1 MSLQPLYDAILEA
14 NPNVYVLAAATT
26 AILAIATILLT
37 VIAESLIQWILRRRD
52 QKLNAVAST
61 DVADDQARTNV
72 IAFPTRRQTPRT
84 DAAEIDGHAWP
95 AWGTEHWP
103 QAR

>member
-26 AILAIATILLT
+26 AILMIATILLT
-37 VIAESLIQWILRRRD
+37 FIAESLTQWILRRRD
-52 QKLNAVAST
+52 RKLNAIAST
-61 DVADDQARTNV
+61 DETDDWALAEV
-72 IAFPTRRQTPRT
+72 IVFPTRGRT
-84 DAAEIDGHAWP
+84 LRDDAANIEGHAWP

>member
-37 VIAESLIQWILRRRD
+37 FIAESLILWILRRRD
-52 QKLNAVAST
+52 RKLNAVAST
-61 DVADDQARTNV
+61 DEAGDWSQANV
-72 IAFPTRRQTPRT
+72 IVFPTRGRALRDDETNL
-84 DAAEIDGHAWP
+84 EGHAWP